1 MSATGLASGDVE
13 LEKDEAIQFLQEAV
27 RVDTVSNVGDEH
39 LLANMLATRMEQE
52 GIACT
57 IHALDDRRANL
68 IARLRS
74 NRPGPCVVLSGHMD
88 TVPVGSVAWEHGP
101 FDAVIENG
109 KMYGRGTVDMK
120 SGLLALM
127 YAFIRFARRSPDAWS
142 GELILAAT
150 STEETGAEGA
160 KALVENR
167 QLPEFD
173 AMIIAEPTDCRLV
186 IAHKGALWTRVCS
199 CGKASHSSMPEMG
212 INAIDKL
219 FPFYAKLSQVDL
231 SSDPHELLS
240 SPTLAVTLLN
250 GGKQANVIPDRC
262 EMTLDMRTLPGQ
274 SHDALTGRMKGL
286 AKGIMQADRQTVLQF
301 ETLLDV
307 PAVSTD
313 PGSDLVSAARETLMG
328 AGLSAEEARPRG
340 AQYFT
345 DASVLQ
351 ALGKNI
357 IVLGP
362 GNPKLAHQVN
372 EHVLVDDYIAAINLY
387 DEILRRYMQ

>member
-1 MSATGLASGDVE
+1 MPVEELMSRDQRSEIEECV
-13 LEKDEAIQFLQEAV
+13 QFLQEAV
-27 RVDTVSNVGDEH
+27 RCDTVSKVGDEH
-39 LLANMLATRMEQE
+39 VLARMLAARMEQE
-52 GIACT
+52 GISCT
-57 IHALDDRRANL
+57 IHTLDDKRANL
-68 IARLRS
+68 IARVS
-74 NRPGPCVVLSGHMD
+74 SGRPGPCVVLSGHMD
-88 TVPVGSVAWEHGP
+88 TVPVGSVAWQHGP
-101 FDAVIENG
+101 FDAVIEDG

-120 SGLLALM
+120 SGLVALM
-127 YAFIRFARRSPDAWS
+127 YALIRFARRPRDSWS

-160 KALVENR
+160 KAMVANQ

-173 AMIIAEPTDCRLV
+173 ALIIAEPTDTRLV

-219 FPFYAKLSQVDL
+219 FPFYAGLSEIDI

-240 SPTLAVTLLN
+240 PPTMAVTLIS

-262 EMTLDMRTLPGQ
+262 EITLDMRTLPDQNHSNLMGQ
-274 SHDALTGRMKGL
+274 MKALASRVS
-286 AKGIMQADRQTVLQF
+286 AADKNAALGF

-313 PGSDLVSAARETLMG
+313 PGSDLVSIARQAL
-328 AGLSAEEARPRG
+328 LSAGISSDDARPRG

-362 GNPKLAHQVN
+362 GDPKLAHQVN
-372 EHVLVDDYIAAINLY
+372 EHVHVNDYIAVIDIY
-387 DEILRRYMQ
+387 DEILKKYMA

>member
-1 MSATGLASGDVE
+1 MPVAD
-13 LEKDEAIQFLQEAV
+13 LESCNIALNLKEEVQFLQEAI
-27 RVDTVSNVGDEH
+27 RLNTVSKVGDEH
-39 LLANMLATRMEQE
+39 VLARLLAARLEQE
-52 GIACT
+52 GISCT
-57 IHALDDRRANL
+57 IHTLDEKRANL
-68 IARLRS
+68 IARIRS

-88 TVPVGSVAWEHGP
+88 TVPVGSIAWQHGP
-101 FDAVIENG
+101 FSGVIEDG

-127 YAFIRFARRSPDAWS
+127 YALIRFAHRSKDTWC

-160 KALVENR
+160 KALVANR

-173 AMIIAEPTDCRLV
+173 ALIIAEPTDCRLV

-212 INAIDKL
+212 VNAIGKL
-219 FPFYAKLSQVDL
+219 FPFYSRLSDVDI
-231 SSDPHELLS
+231 SSDQHELLS
-240 SPTLAVTLLN
+240 PPTLAVTLIN
-250 GGKQANVIPDRC
+250 GGKQPNVIPDRC
-262 EMTLDMRTLPGQ
+262 EMTLDMRTLPYQ
-274 SHDALTGRMKGL
+274 SHEALAGQLKEL
-286 AKGIMQADRQTVLQF
+286 AKELMEADEHTSLEF

-313 PGSDLVSAARETLMG
+313 PGSDLVSLAERALID
-328 AGLSAEEARPRG
+328 AGMSAEDARPRG

-351 ALGKNI
+351 VLGKNI

-372 EHVLVDDYIAAINLY
+372 EHVVVDDYIAAINIY
-387 DEILRRYMQ
+387 DEILRKYMA

>member
-1 MSATGLASGDVE
+1 MPIAEVNSSTDT
-13 LEKDEAIQFLQEAV
+13 LETEEAVQFLQEAV
-27 RVDTVSNVGDEH
+27 RINTVSKVGDEH
-39 LLANMLATRMEQE
+39 VLARMLAARLEHE
-52 GIACT
+52 GVSCT
-57 IHALDDRRANL
+57 IHTLDNKRANL

-88 TVPVGSVAWEHGP
+88 TVPVGSVPWQHGP
-101 FDAVIENG
+101 LDAVIEDG

-120 SGLLALM
+120 SGLVALM
-127 YAFIRFARRSPDAWS
+127 YTLIRFARRSPDAWS

-160 KALVENR
+160 KALVANR

-173 AMIIAEPTDCRLV
+173 ALIIAEPTDTRLV
-186 IAHKGALWTRVCS
+186 IAHKGALWTRICS
-199 CGKASHSSMPEMG
+199 CGKASHASMPEMG

-219 FPFYAKLSQVDL
+219 FPFYARLSEVDI
-231 SSDPHELLS
+231 SSEPHELLS
-240 SPTLAVTLLN
+240 PATMAVTLIN
-250 GGKQANVIPDRC
+250 GGKQANVIPDAC
-262 EMTLDMRTLPGQ
+262 DITLDMRTLPDQNHGE
-274 SHDALTGRMKGL
+274 LTGQMKGL
-286 AKGIMQADRQTVLQF
+286 ADRVVEADQDTRLEL
-301 ETLLDV
+301 ETLLDI

-313 PGSDLVSAARETLMG
+313 PASDLVSVARDVL
-328 AGLSAEEARPRG
+328 LSAGVSADDASPRG

-345 DASVLQ
+345 DASILQ

-372 EHVLVDDYIAAINLY
+372 EHVHVDDYIAVIDIY
-387 DEILRRYMQ
+387 DEILKKYMV